1 MNTRHSQISELRR
14 AVAKLEASEFQ
25 FIPLG
30 DAIQPVILRLSSDL
44 PRIRCEPISTLRRE
58 TEETGSLS

>member
-1 MNTRHSQISELRR
+1 MNTRHSQISELSR

-44 PRIRCEPISTLRRE
+44 PRIYCEASCYRE
-58 TEETGSLS
+58 EGLEEASR